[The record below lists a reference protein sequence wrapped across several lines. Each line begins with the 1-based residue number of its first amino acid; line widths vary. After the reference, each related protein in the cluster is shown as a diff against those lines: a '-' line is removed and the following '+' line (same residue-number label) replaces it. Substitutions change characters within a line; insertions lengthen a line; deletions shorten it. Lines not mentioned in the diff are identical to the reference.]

1 MQVRRNMMDLD
12 ANLAR
17 LAAAPLP
24 DLSAIDGGALAVR
37 ARAEARQAR
46 STLAAAAAAAL
57 GIGVVGG
64 MQAPAQAEAPL
75 AAFGPS
81 LDLTPLIALG
91 QE

>member
-1 MQVRRNMMDLD
+1 MELD
-12 ANLAR
+12 SNLAQ

-37 ARAEARQAR
+37 AQAEARQAR
-46 STLAAAAAAAL
+46 STLAAAMAVSL

-81 LDLTPLIALG
+81 LALTPLIALG
-91 QE
+91 QQ

>member
-1 MQVRRNMMDLD
+1 MELD

-24 DLSAIDGGALAVR
+24 DLSGIDGGALAVR
-37 ARAEARQAR
+37 ARAEARVAR
-46 STLAAAAAAAL
+46 GTTAAAL
-57 GIGVVGG
+57 AVSLGIGIVGG
-64 MQAPAQAEAPL
+64 MQAPAQAQAPL

-81 LDLTPLIALG
+81 LALTPLIALG

>member
-1 MQVRRNMMDLD
+1 MELD

-24 DLSAIDGGALAVR
+24 DLSVIDGGALAVR
-37 ARAEARQAR
+37 ARAEARVAR
-46 STLAAAAAAAL
+46 GTTAAAL
-57 GIGVVGG
+57 AVSLGIGIVGG
-64 MQAPAQAEAPL
+64 MQAPAQAQAPL

-81 LDLTPLIALG
+81 LALTPLIALG

>member
-1 MQVRRNMMDLD
+1 MDID
-12 ANLAR
+12 GNLAQ

-37 ARAEARQAR
+37 ARAEVRHSR
-46 STLAAAAAAAL
+46 STLAVAMAASL

-64 MQAPAQAEAPL
+64 MQAPAKAEVPL

-81 LDLTPLIALG
+81 LALAPLIALG

>member
-1 MQVRRNMMDLD
+1 MELD

-24 DLSAIDGGALAVR
+24 DLSVIDGGALAVR

-46 STLAAAAAAAL
+46 GTLAAAMAVSL
-57 GIGVVGG
+57 GIGIVGG
-64 MQAPAQAEAPL
+64 MQAPAQAQAPL

-81 LDLTPLIALG
+81 LALTPLIALG
-91 QE
+91 HE

>member
-1 MQVRRNMMDLD
+1 MDLD
-12 ANLAR
+12 SNLAQ

-24 DLSAIDGGALAVR
+24 DLSAIDGSALAVR

-46 STLAAAAAAAL
+46 STLVAAMVVSL
-57 GIGVVGG
+57 GIGIVGG

-81 LDLTPLIALG
+81 IALTPLIALG

>member
-1 MQVRRNMMDLD
+1 MDLD

-46 STLAAAAAAAL
+46 STLAAAAAAL